1 MKKKYI
7 IGSVAAIALSLCSYE
22 LGRHQAIS
30 EKESHRVAYVDQQA
44 SPNNVAT
51 KAENLTPE
59 QINAK
64 ENIKAEQIVIK
75 ITDKGYVTSH
85 GDHYHYYNGKVP
97 FDAIISEELIMKD
110 PAYQLQDADIV
121 NEVKDGYIIKVNGT
135 YYLYLKDPA
144 HTTNVRTKAEIA
156 RQREEHVQSKIAA
169 GENNQSVPQEV
180 KAARAQGRYT
190 TDDGYV
196 FNPTDVI
203 EDTGDAYIVP
213 HGNHFHYIPKSDLSP
228 SELAA
233 AQNYWNSKK
242 GGGNRPSYAQAGS
255 QNSASPSNSDGQED
269 IQGLHT
275 SRQQAPSLFQLLQ
288 DLYATPLSERHV
300 ESDGL
305 VFDPA
310 QITRRTESGVV
321 VPHGDHFHFIPYAQ
335 MSALE
340 ARIARMIE
348 IGKVVT
354 PDEERPQTNTESV
367 SAHQSAHSDSSIPS
381 LHQSGNQLDQNPSQ
395 EMRTKKTGYTTD
407 DGYVFSPTDVIEDTG
422 DAFIVPHGNH
432 FHYIPKNDLS
442 PSELAA
448 AQSYWNNKKGGIQTS
463 SQPQSGLTN
472 VQNKPNL
479 PESPQVG
486 LLGIPNP
493 SKPEKIL
500 PSQPDVTGHVPHLSS
515 ETISSIVS
523 HGNQEPSIFQL
534 LQELY
539 QKPLSERHVETDGLV
554 FDPAQITNRTS
565 RGVAVPHGDHFHFI
579 PYAQMSPLEEKIA
592 RMIEIGKAI
601 KPDATP
607 SEPTVPAKP
616 SNPVRPI
623 NKPSAVPTTPTQPV
637 EPSKPVETVPTPANP
652 IEPSDKPEDKP
663 AVEVPKDPESQPVL
677 PQDPKQ
683 EEAPKAEK
691 PQKKSMYSQEELAAA
706 RAEGRY
712 TSAEDG
718 YIFKAED
725 IISDEGESYLIF
737 RDNYTHWVDK
747 ESLSEAELAEAKAFC
762 EAKGLKAPA
771 ADDVSYFD
779 ASKESAE
786 AVFERVTPKKVI
798 PFERLPYNSGYVS
811 DIKKGKIIIPH
822 RDHYHNLSVSWF
834 NDSESFKAPSGYSL
848 EDLFATIKYYLA
860 HPEERP
866 YSQYGWGSVEESKE
880 ETPNIPESK
889 PTEAPSHPEREGKPN
904 SQIVYTPEEI
914 AAAKAQGRYTT
925 SDGYI
930 FDAKDI
936 VEDLGDGYLV
946 PHMSHSHYI
955 PKKDLSEKEQEEAR
969 RYVAEAGLADKKEE
983 PTVPTTG
990 EKAIDI
996 YNRVTPAKLV
1006 PVEAM
1011 PYNSAY
1017 VVDFRDGQMIIP
1029 HYDHYHNI
1037 SLSWFDNDHYHAPAG
1052 YTLEQFLATVK
1063 YYVTHP
1069 EDRPVSEDGFGSA
1082 SDHGKATDEG
1092 KEETDEVEETAPE
1105 PDEEELEQQR
1115 LAGEYGLSVDD
1126 FQDRLVK
1133 IALKYKV
1140 AVDSFS
1146 YQPGQKTLSLVT
1158 KDGKTVLVS
1167 LESLEELPA

>member
-30 EKESHRVAYVDQQA
+30 EKDSHRVAYVDQK
-44 SPNNVAT
+44 SSTNNVAT

-64 ENIKAEQIVIK
+64 ENIKAEQIVVK
-75 ITDKGYVTSH
+75 ITDQGYVTSH

-110 PAYQLQDADIV
+110 SSYQLQDADIV

-156 RQREEHVQSKIAA
+156 RQREEHLQSKLAT
-169 GENNQSVPQEV
+169 GESRQFVSQEV

-190 TDDGYV
+190 ADDGYV

-203 EDTGDAYIVP
+203 EDTGDAFIVP

-242 GGGNRPSYAQAGS
+242 GDGSSPSYAQAGNGSNTS
-255 QNSASPSNSDGQED
+255 QSSSEGQEN
-269 IQGLHT
+269 ILGLHT
-275 SRQQAPSLFQLLQ
+275 SKQRASSLFQLLQ
-288 DLYATPLSERHV
+288 ELYATPLSERHV
-300 ESDGL
+300 ETDGL

-321 VPHGDHFHFIPYAQ
+321 VPHGDHFHFIPYSQ

-340 ARIARMIE
+340 AQIARMIE
-348 IGKVVT
+348 IGKAIT
-354 PDEERPQTNTESV
+354 ADEESPQANIGTV
-367 SAHQSAHSDSSIPS
+367 SSSNNSQSEAPIAS
-381 LHQSGNQLDQNPSQ
+381 LNHAVQKPSQ
-395 EMRTKKTGYTTD
+395 ETTTKKTPYTTD

-448 AQSYWNNKKGGIQTS
+448 AQKYWNSKKVGITP
-463 SQPQSGLTN
+463 SQPQSGVSDGHGAL
-472 VQNKPNL
+472 PYL
-479 PESPQVG
+479 PEGPQAGIIGISSP
-486 LLGIPNP
+486 
-493 SKPEKIL
+493 SL
-500 PSQPDVTGHVPHLSS
+500 PSTPLPKQPEVSGQAPNVGS
-515 ETISSIVS
+515 ETISTIIS
-523 HGNQEPSIFQL
+523 HGNQEKSIFQL

-539 QKPLSERHVETDGLV
+539 RTPLSERHVEEDGLV
-554 FDPAQITNRTS
+554 FDPAQITSRTS

-592 RMIEIGKAI
+592 RMIEIGKVV
-601 KPDATP
+601 KPDEKP
-607 SEPTVPAKP
+607 SAPAKP
-616 SNPVRPI
+616 SNPVTPI
-623 NKPSAVPTTPTQPV
+623 NKPTKPTQPA
-637 EPSKPVETVPTPANP
+637 EPSKPVEVVPTQPTVPTKPVEAVPAPANP
-652 IEPSDKPEDKP
+652 IEPIAKPEDKP
-663 AVEVPKDPESQPVL
+663 TV
-677 PQDPKQ
+677 
-683 EEAPKAEK
+683 EAPKAEK
-691 PQKKSMYSQEELAAA
+691 PQKKTMYSQEELAAA

-725 IISDEGESYLIF
+725 IISDEGDSYLIF

-747 ESLSEAELAEAKAFC
+747 ESLSEKELAEAKAVC

-786 AVFERVTPKKVI
+786 AVFERVAPKKVI
-798 PFERLPYNSGYVS
+798 PFERLPYNSGYAS
-811 DIKKGKIIIPH
+811 DTKKGKIIIPH
-822 RDHYHNLSVSWF
+822 RDHYHNLSISWF
-834 NDSESFKAPSGYSL
+834 NDSESFKAPSGYRL

-866 YSQYGWGSVEESKE
+866 YSQYGWGSVEENKE
-880 ETPNIPESK
+880 EIPSIPESK
-889 PTEAPSHPEREGKPN
+889 PIEAPSHPEREGKPN

-955 PKKDLSEKEQEEAR
+955 PKKDLSEKEREEAS
-969 RYVAEAGLADKKEE
+969 RYVAESGLADKKEE
-983 PTVPTTG
+983 STVPTTG

-996 YNRVTPAKLV
+996 YNRVAAAKIV

-1017 VVDFRDGQMIIP
+1017 VVDFQNGQMIIP

-1037 SLSWFDNDHYHAPAG
+1037 ALSWFDEDHYHAPQG

-1069 EDRPVSEDGFGSA
+1069 EDRPVSDDGFGSA
-1082 SDHGKATDEG
+1082 SDHGKTTDEG
-1092 KEETDEVEETAPE
+1092 KEKADVPATTPTVPIEATPDEPTEDE

-1126 FQDRLVK
+1126 FQDKLVK

-1140 AVDSFS
+1140 AMDSFS
-1146 YQPGQKTLSLVT
+1146 YQPGQKTVSFVT
-1158 KDGKTVLVS
+1158 KDGQTILVS
-1167 LESLEELPA
+1167 LESLEELSVSE